1 MNVELRSFSIFNRT
15 KGQTMRKWTVL
26 VFWLL
31 LAAWN
36 AGQADQPPQENQPGS
51 IDEALA
57 AAKARGQIVL
67 VHFFSPG

>member
-1 MNVELRSFSIFNRT
+1 
-15 KGQTMRKWTVL
+15 MRKRTAIA
-26 VFWLL
+26 FWLL
-31 LAAWN
+31 LATWSAS
-36 AGQADQPPQENQPGS
+36 QADQPPLGNQLAS